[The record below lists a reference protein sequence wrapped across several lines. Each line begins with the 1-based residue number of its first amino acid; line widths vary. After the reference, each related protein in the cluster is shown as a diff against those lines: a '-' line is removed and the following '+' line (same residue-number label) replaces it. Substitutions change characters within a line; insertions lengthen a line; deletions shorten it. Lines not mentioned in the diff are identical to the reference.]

1 MKAEVNGTTI
11 ELTPNSK
18 PYLLKR
24 ILADGLDTVLLF
36 GLFML
41 FTMLVLKTPLA
52 DVYHSHF
59 DRYSAIEK
67 ETAEA
72 LGNDAEAVSAA
83 LNSNDEY
90 KNERFAA
97 NLHSY
102 LLKALA
108 CFIAEV
114 IVLLI
119 VPLVSRDR
127 ATPGKLLCG
136 VLLFNERKMT
146 RALWYQIV
154 FRFLFIFLFDSL
166 GLYLL
171 TGVLTF
177 LLVPVIR
184 LIEMLLNK
192 KNKTICDY
200 MTGAMAIEKLSYDGI
215 N

>member
-108 CFIAEV
+108 AFLSEALI
-114 IVLLI
+114 LLL
-119 VPLVSRDR
+119 VPFMTRERVTL
-127 ATPGKLLCG
+127 GKRLTG
-136 VLLFNERKMT
+136 VMPFNELRQARIT
-146 RALWYQIV
+146 WYQLV
-154 FRFLFIFLFDSL
+154 FRFLFVFFIDSL
-166 GLYLL
+166 GLYML
-171 TGVLTF
+171 TGILTF
-177 LLVPVIR
+177 LLVPVLRFTEI
-184 LIEMLLNK
+184 LLNK
-192 KNKTICDY
+192 KQKTICDLI
-200 MTGAMAIEKLSYDGI
+200 TGVTIIEKLSYDGI

>member
-90 KNERFAA
+90 KNERFA
-97 NLHSY
+97 
-102 LLKALA
+102 
-108 CFIAEV
+108 
-114 IVLLI
+114 
-119 VPLVSRDR
+119 
-127 ATPGKLLCG
+127 
-136 VLLFNERKMT
+136 
-146 RALWYQIV
+146 
-154 FRFLFIFLFDSL
+154 
-166 GLYLL
+166 
-171 TGVLTF
+171 
-177 LLVPVIR
+177 
-184 LIEMLLNK
+184 
-192 KNKTICDY
+192 DY
-200 MTGAMAIEKLSYDGI
+200 
-215 N
+215 